1 LGVGVGS
8 FDIQDISQYTSRN
21 DYIPT
26 LWYTIRKEMAVAV
39 KIRFDDSDDLID
51 ICMDNVFKAVF
62 TKDIPASQ
70 TALSRLVSAIIDRD
84 VQIITIVANEPPV
97 DSLRDRQIRFDINCR
112 AEDGELVNV
121 EMSLNPDP
129 FEPVRLEFHAGK
141 LFTGQDIRGTEKTYD
156 DLQRAYQIAILVK
169 ERFFSDGDFFHSFEY
184 YDPARR
190 VSLDGRTRILT
201 LELSKL
207 DNVAQKPTAQMSA
220 PELWAVYFR
229 YLKDNSMRAKINE
242 ILAREEGIA
251 MASEV
256 LLSISRDEAER
267 ARLMSEYKYQL
278 DMQSKLVHAKREG
291 RQEGKQEGREEIIKL
306 LKSGKPLDEVIKEY
320 GGN

>member
-1 LGVGVGS
+1 
-8 FDIQDISQYTSRN
+8 
-21 DYIPT
+21 
-26 LWYTIRKEMAVAV
+26 MAV

>member
-1 LGVGVGS
+1 
-8 FDIQDISQYTSRN
+8 
-21 DYIPT
+21 
-26 LWYTIRKEMAVAV
+26 MAVKV
-39 KIRFDDSDDLID
+39 RFDDSDDLID

-62 TKDIPASQ
+62 TKDNPASQ

-84 VQIITIVANEPPV
+84 VSIISIVANEPPV

-112 AEDGELVNV
+112 AGDGELVNV

-141 LFTGQDIRGTEKTYD
+141 LFTGQDIRGAEKDYD
-156 DLQRAYQIAILVK
+156 DLKRAYQIAILVK
-169 ERFFSDGDFFHSFEY
+169 ERFFPDGDFFHSFEY
-184 YDPARR
+184 YDPVRR
-190 VSLDGRTRILT
+190 VSLNGRTRILT

-207 DNVAQKPTAQMSA
+207 EKVAKKPTEEMSLQ
-220 PELWAVYFR
+220 ELWAVYFR
-229 YLKDNSMRAKINE
+229 YLKDNSMREKINE

-256 LLSISRDEAER
+256 LLNISRDEAER

-291 RQEGKQEGREEIIKL
+291 RQEVVEL
-306 LKSGKPLDEVIKEY
+306 LKSGKSPEEIIKEY
-320 GGN
+320 GGH